1 MDGEYLAP
9 FNAVQVD
16 SGWYESS
23 WFGTFKRANYN
34 WIYHTE
40 LQWLFVE
47 KSTSLGTWFW
57 SEKLGWGG
65 PVKTFGHTYGQ
76 TLRRDGYTILVI
88 KRVPLPFGITQI
100 ANT

>member
-1 MDGEYLAP
+1 MGSIFP

-40 LQWLFVE
+40 LKWLFVE
-47 KSTSLGTWFW
+47 KSTSGNMVL
-57 SEKLGWGG
+57 E
-65 PVKTFGHTYGQ
+65 
-76 TLRRDGYTILVI
+76 
-88 KRVPLPFGITQI
+88 
-100 ANT
+100 